1 MSKKLRKGALPAL
14 SLLAGCLAAYVV
26 GQLVQPLARGLA
38 VTTAHAQQPGLVTV
52 ARVEAAGLDAASLRV
67 AEKEI
72 ALLATPAAGF
82 SGYERGLIV
91 ADRINRRLA
100 GGARPN
106 DFRVATRDGLTVM
119 EAGTGEAI
127 LTVTPDD
134 AKYEGAEPLAL
145 ARRWTSAL
153 RQSLGGSALEEV
165 PATDAPA
172 DTGRADTQEWR
183 PTEPYDDKY
192 VPILSLLQGTRLG
205 VARVNGPRSRVGLT
219 QAVAQFSIDFGNF
232 LEIDIYVPISTRE
245 PGKSLSRVQG
255 VGVTGLGDIKL

>member
-1 MSKKLRKGALPAL
+1 MSTAQKTRVLPAL
-14 SLLAGCLAAYVV
+14 CLLAGCLAAYAA
-26 GQLVQPLARGLA
+26 GQLVQSRMPGLA
-38 VTTAHAQQPGLVTV
+38 VTTAHAQSPGPVTV
-52 ARVEAAGLDAASLRV
+52 ERVEAAGLDAARLRV
-67 AEKEI
+67 GEQEI
-72 ALLATPAAGF
+72 AVLATPAAGF
-82 SGYERGLIV
+82 SGYERGVIV

-100 GGARPN
+100 GGTRPD
-106 DFRVATRDGLTVM
+106 DFRVATRGGLTVI
-119 EAGTGEAI
+119 EVETGDPI

-134 AKYEGAEPLAL
+134 AKYAETETLAL

-153 RQSLGGSALEEV
+153 RQALGGSALEE
-165 PATDAPA
+165 ATATGTQRDTAPA
-172 DTGRADTQEWR
+172 ASQEWH

-205 VARVNGPRSRVGLT
+205 VARVNGPRSRIILT
-219 QAVAQFSIDFGNF
+219 QAVAQFSIDFGSF